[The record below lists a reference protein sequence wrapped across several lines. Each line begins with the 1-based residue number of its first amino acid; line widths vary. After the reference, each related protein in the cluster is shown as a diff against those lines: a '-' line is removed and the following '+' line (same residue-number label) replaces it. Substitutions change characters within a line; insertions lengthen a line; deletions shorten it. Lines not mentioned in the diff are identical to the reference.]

1 MGPVT
6 SHHNGP
12 LVMIRWSGLF
22 VLVWAIPATA
32 SAQDSSLVS
41 AAQRPVTLSLA
52 EAIQQARANSPV
64 YRQALNDASPA
75 KWGVRNAYGSLLPS
89 LVASSEFGYTGSGQS
104 NFGGGFTLPTS
115 AFLTSGYNLGIEWRL
130 SGRNLQGPM
139 QQRALQRATQE
150 DIDAAGIGLTAEI
163 STQYF
168 SSLQAA
174 AQVAVARQQVLRNED
189 FLALARARYK
199 VGQAT
204 LLDVR
209 QAEVTKGS
217 SDVALLRAIQA
228 ENEAKLDLLRRMGI
242 EPPVSIDRIVLSD
255 TFPVT
260 PPTFQL
266 DSLLALSD
274 RQNPGLRS
282 RRAREH
288 AAGID
293 VRAAKTDF
301 LPSLSL
307 RAGWSGFTQQFTNQ
321 DLLVGQSLA
330 EAQAQAADCQYNNA
344 VRTGLSL
351 GGQTANCYSAAGLI
365 DGGGAL
371 LDPVA
376 QQIRNQND
384 VFPFSFTGQPFGA
397 NLTISLPIFTGFG
410 RSLRLSQAR
419 AQEDDIEEEVRAYR
433 LQVRTDVQSRYL
445 GIHTAF
451 QAIGV
456 QETSRDAARD
466 QLRLAQDRYRLGAG
480 TALEVSDAQ
489 NAVQAAEGDYVNA
502 VYDYHKAIA
511 ALEAAVGRP
520 LR

>member
-1 MGPVT
+1 MT
-6 SHHNGP
+6 
-12 LVMIRWSGLF
+12 RWSGFLA
-22 VLVWAIPATA
+22 LACAMPANLP
-32 SAQDSSLVS
+32 AQDSTLASPD
-41 AAQRPVTLSLA
+41 QRPVTLSLT
-52 EAIQQARANSPV
+52 EAIQQARANSPS
-64 YRQALNDASPA
+64 YRQALNDAGPA

-89 LVASSEFGYTGSGQS
+89 LVASGDFGYTGSGQS
-104 NFGGGFTLPTS
+104 NFGGGFVRPTS
-115 AFLTSGYNLGIEWRL
+115 AFLTSGYSLGIEWRL
-130 SGRNLQGPM
+130 DGRNLQAPL

-150 DIDAAGIGLTAEI
+150 DIGAAGIGLTAEI
-163 STQYF
+163 STQYLTA
-168 SSLQAA
+168 LQAA
-174 AQVAVARQQVLRNED
+174 AQVAVARQQVSRNED
-189 FLALARARYK
+189 FLALAQARHK

-209 QAEVTKGS
+209 QAEVTKGT
-217 SDVALLRAIQA
+217 SDVALLRAVQA
-228 ENEAKLDLLRRMGI
+228 ENEAKLDLLRRIGI

-255 TFPVT
+255 SFSVT
-260 PPTFQL
+260 PPAFQL

-274 RQNPGLRS
+274 RQNPVLRS
-282 RRAREH
+282 LRAREN

-293 VRAAKTDF
+293 VRSAMTEF

-307 RAGWSGFTQQFTNQ
+307 RAGWSGFTQQFTNR
-321 DLLVGQSLA
+321 DLLLGQTLA

-351 GGQTANCYSAAGLI
+351 GGQTPNCYSAAGLV
-365 DGGGAL
+365 DGGNAL

-397 NLTISLPIFTGFG
+397 NLTVSLPIFTGFG

-419 AQEDDIEEEVRAYR
+419 AQEDDLEEEVRARR
-433 LQVRTDVQSRYL
+433 LQVRADVHSRYL

-451 QAIGV
+451 EAIGV
-456 QETSRDAARD
+456 QGRSRDAARD

-480 TALEVSDAQ
+480 TALEVADAQ
-489 NAVQAAEGDYVNA
+489 NAVQGAEGDYVNA
-502 VYDYHKAIA
+502 VYEYHKAIT